1 MAMEGDLI
9 LMHQVSTPPQ
19 RDVARSLAP
28 LGLQDNA
35 GNPLKLRNLHQSFS
49 CVHPPSCREALQRV
63 VSAVT
68 ASAFAMHLDVVRSE
82 GSEPGK
88 IHVQFADSGKKPYG
102 MEKLQTELFSLFAEE
117 GIHDAVKHS
126 AHLTLNYFA
135 QQRIKPIH
143 VRPVTLIIDT
153 IELVEVRGRGD
164 NYRYEPI
171 ETLHLLP
178 MTEPPA
184 IQLHLLA

>member
-1 MAMEGDLI
+1 M
-9 LMHQVSTPPQ
+9 
-19 RDVARSLAP
+19 
-28 LGLQDNA
+28 
-35 GNPLKLRNLHQSFS
+35 
-49 CVHPPSCREALQRV
+49 
-63 VSAVT
+63 
-68 ASAFAMHLDVVRSE
+68 
-82 GSEPGK
+82 
-88 IHVQFADSGKKPYG
+88 
-102 MEKLQTELFSLFAEE
+102 
-117 GIHDAVKHS
+117 KHS